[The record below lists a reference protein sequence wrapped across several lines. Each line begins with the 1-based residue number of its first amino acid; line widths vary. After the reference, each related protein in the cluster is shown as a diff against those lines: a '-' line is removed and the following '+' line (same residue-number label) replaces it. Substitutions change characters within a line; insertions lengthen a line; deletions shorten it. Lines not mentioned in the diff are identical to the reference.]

1 MFCCCYC
8 CYCCCYNVLLLLLLL
23 LFSRHER
30 YLGMWVDNQRFGP
43 GIVITSTGT
52 YCEATFS
59 DGMTGVLFVVVVVV
73 VVVVVY
79 Y

>member
-1 MFCCCYC
+1 
-8 CYCCCYNVLLLLLLL
+8 
-23 LFSRHER
+23 
-30 YLGMWVDNQRFGP
+30 MWVDNQRFGP

-73 VVVVVY
+73 VVVY